1 MIKQITFDKELRHRS
16 SYLLHVQLTSLC
28 NFKYRYIW
36 TRRGLFLSV
45 ASIQTKMGVFIYWTL
60 EILRWIFPLFIIK
73 LTVLSTVIASCGK
86 EKQWYGT
93 CNYRYTWMG
102 HPLAIQ
108 RQLSFSVIA
117 QLWITYTIIYM
128 YMLSPWSNTL
138 SSAIIPCLVKSLLRE
153 VRMWAY
159 HNVKVT
165 FIRYQWIERCRWQIV

>member
-73 LTVLSTVIASCGK
+73 LTVLFYCQCLMWLKKNNNMVIT
-86 EKQWYGT
+86 GT
-93 CNYRYTWMG
+93 GILEYDT
-102 HPLAIQ
+102 
-108 RQLSFSVIA
+108 
-117 QLWITYTIIYM
+117 LWIFKDLIIFQCDCTIMNYIY
-128 YMLSPWSNTL
+128 NH
-138 SSAIIPCLVKSLLRE
+138 IHVHVESLIEHLIKCHHT
-153 VRMWAY
+153 MFG
-159 HNVKVT
+159 KVLIT
-165 FIRYQWIERCRWQIV
+165 